1 MNYICIG
8 KIVNTHG
15 IKGEVRIL
23 SDFPYK
29 KEVYAASNNLYIG
42 KKKENVVV
50 TNFRRHKMFD
60 MLMFDGINNI
70 NDVIQYKGE
79 FIYFDRDE
87 ISLPGLIDED
97 YIGLDVYEK
106 ERYVGTVTSIMKG
119 KSHDILVIEKEN
131 IKNLLPNI
139 SAFVKKID
147 ILNKR
152 IEIESIEGLL
162 HEN

>member
-29 KEVYAASNNLYIG
+29 KEVYALGANLYIG
-42 KKKENVVV
+42 KKKELVVV
-50 TNFRRHKMFD
+50 TSFRRHKMFD
-60 MLMFDGINNI
+60 MLTFEGINDI

-79 FIYFDRDE
+79 LIYFDIDE
-87 ISLPGLIDED
+87 VTLPGLIDED

-106 ERYVGTVTSIMKG
+106 EKYIGTVTSIMKG
-119 KSHDILVIEKEN
+119 KPHDILVIEKER
-131 IKNLLPNI
+131 IRNLIPNI
-139 SAFVKKID
+139 STFIKNID
-147 ILNKR
+147 ISTKQ
-152 IEIESIEGLL
+152 IQIESIEGLI
-162 HEN
+162 HED

>member
-29 KEVYAASNNLYIG
+29 KEIYATNTNLYIG
-42 KKKENVVV
+42 NKKEQVHV
-50 TNFRRHKMFD
+50 TNFRRHKIFD
-60 MLMFDGINNI
+60 MLTFNGIDNI

-87 ISLPGLIDED
+87 VQLPGLIDAD
-97 YIGLDVYEK
+97 YIGLKVYDQNK
-106 ERYVGTVTSIMKG
+106 FVGTVSSVMKS
-119 KSHDILVIEKEN
+119 KPHDILVVEKERIRN
-131 IKNLLPNI
+131 LIPNIPTFIKNIDI
-139 SAFVKKID
+139 SNKKIQ
-147 ILNKR
+147 
-152 IEIESIEGLL
+152 IESIEGLIN
-162 HEN
+162 ED

>member
-29 KEVYAASNNLYIG
+29 KEVYATGTHLYIG
-42 KKKENVVV
+42 KRKESVVV
-50 TNFRRHKMFD
+50 TSFRRHKIFD
-60 MLMFDGINNI
+60 MLTFEGINDI

-79 FIYFDRDE
+79 FIYFDRNE
-87 ISLPGLIDED
+87 VTLPGLIDED
-97 YIGLDVYEK
+97 YIGLPVYEK
-106 ERYVGTVTSIMKG
+106 EKYIGSVTSIMKS
-119 KSHDILVIEKEN
+119 KPHDILVIEKEN
-131 IKNLLPNI
+131 TRNLIPNI
-139 SAFVKKID
+139 PVFIKSID
-147 ILNKR
+147 VDQKQIQV
-152 IEIESIEGLL
+152 ESIEGLI